1 MIRTLLLST
10 LLIHSISVSA
20 QYCMSGGPS
29 SEIDSNLEW
38 LTLNGASGSINFTG
52 CSGPTQGVL
61 GVEEYL
67 TQTAFLN
74 AGGNYTV
81 NLQFGTCGNN
91 FSGVG
96 EAWIDFNLDGTF
108 DASESIGTWQ
118 GTPPT
123 AASAF
128 NFTVPGGASNGQS
141 RMRVMHYESGTLPLN
156 PCASFTWGS
165 VTDFSVYIQNGIDC
179 SGYTGD
185 DWSDPRIIS
194 SLPFNENHNS
204 ATCYTNQ
211 NTVYNSPDVFY
222 LIEVPSN
229 TAALNISL
237 CGSSFDTFLSVA
249 RPDGTVI
256 AINDDHPDCG
266 TSSKLTVSTEGEDS
280 LFIIVDGWSNESG
293 DYVISI
299 DGETLN
305 VEELESSVSL
315 SPNPFSN
322 ELVINQF
329 DGDVQ
334 IISSSGEVVL
344 ETSVSGSLSLTTSH
358 LRNGVYFVK
367 FKSDKGS
374 ITKKVVKL

>member
-1 MIRTLLLST
+1 
-10 LLIHSISVSA
+10 
-20 QYCMSGGPS
+20 MSGGPS

-52 CSGPTQGVL
+52 CNGPTQGVL

-67 TQTAFLN
+67 NQTAFLN

-91 FSGVG
+91 YTGVG
-96 EAWIDFNLDGTF
+96 EAWIDFNIDGNF

-141 RMRVMHYESGTLPLN
+141 RMRVMHYEGGTLPLN

-179 SGYTGD
+179 SGYPGD
-185 DWSDPRIIS
+185 DWSDPRIVS
-194 SLPFNENHNS
+194 TLPFNENHNS

-293 DYVISI
+293 DYSISI

-305 VEELESSVSL
+305 VQELENSVSV

-329 DGDVQ
+329 DGDIQ
-334 IISSSGEVVL
+334 IISFSGEVVL
-344 ETSVSGSLSLTTSH
+344 ETSVSGSSHLSTAH

-367 FKSDKGS
+367 FNSDQGS
-374 ITKKVVKL
+374 VTKKVVKL